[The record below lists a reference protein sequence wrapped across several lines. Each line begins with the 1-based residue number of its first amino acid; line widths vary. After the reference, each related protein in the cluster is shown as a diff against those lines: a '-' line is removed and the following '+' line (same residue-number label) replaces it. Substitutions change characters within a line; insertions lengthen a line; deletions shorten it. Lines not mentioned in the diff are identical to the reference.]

1 MGVQGLLLL
10 LKPHIK
16 EVNLKKYRGQTCV
29 IDAMGWLYRGA
40 FSTAY
45 AKGQHQHTSLG
56 YMGFPLKMLKLL
68 LSFDIRPICIFD
80 GRPHAGKLETE
91 KKRGNDKIKNKNMAQ
106 QLDQQGD
113 RAEARKHHTR
123 SLVIKS
129 RQVDL
134 FEEVLDMLEIEH
146 FTAPYEADS

>member
-45 AKGQHQHTSLG
+45 SKGEHQDKSLG

-80 GRPHAGKLETE
+80 GRPHAGK
-91 KKRGNDKIKNKNMAQ
+91 
-106 QLDQQGD
+106 
-113 RAEARKHHTR
+113 
-123 SLVIKS
+123 
-129 RQVDL
+129 
-134 FEEVLDMLEIEH
+134 
-146 FTAPYEADS
+146 

>member
-16 EVNLKKYRGQTCV
+16 EIYLKKYRGQTCV

-45 AKGQHQHTSLG
+45 AKGEHQHTSLG

-68 LSFDIRPICIFD
+68 LSFDIRPSFTHFGRLGPICIFD

-106 QLDQQGD
+106 
-113 RAEARKHHTR
+113 
-123 SLVIKS
+123 
-129 RQVDL
+129 
-134 FEEVLDMLEIEH
+134 
-146 FTAPYEADS
+146 